1 MLTKCSFDKKENKH
15 DHYKGK
21 DCIDKLCKKLKE
33 HAMKIINYEK
43 KEMMLLTD
51 EENRS
56 YGEQDTC
63 HVCKGKFCTDED
75 DENYKN
81 RGKVEDHCHYTGK
94 FRGAAHS
101 NCNLNYKV
109 QKKYYNS

>member
-1 MLTKCSFDKKENKH
+1 M
-15 DHYKGK
+15 G
-21 DCIDKLCKKLKE
+21 IDTDD
-33 HAMKIINYEK
+33 AIDR
-43 KEMMLLTD
+43 LLTD
-51 EENRS
+51 DS
-56 YGEQDTC
+56 FT
-63 HVCKGKFCTDED
+63 KICTDED
-75 DENYKN
+75 DENHEN

>member
-75 DENYKN
+75 DENYEN